1 MCADLL
7 FTNGVIRTLDPANPV
22 AEALAVER
30 GRIVAV
36 GGNSDILGYRR
47 TGTQVIDLQG
57 KALLPGFIDAHQHLI
72 YMGLSFRQVDVTVG
86 AVSSIDDIVGS
97 VRQRAAST
105 PADEWIEGR
114 GYHDAR
120 LTEKR
125 NPTRDDLDRAA
136 PDHPVFL
143 TRVCGH
149 IMSVNSRALAL
160 AGITRDTPDPAGG
173 TIDRDPA
180 TGEPTG
186 VLRETAMQ
194 MIRRV
199 VPLPTPAVLRRA
211 IWEAAEHNLRHG
223 ITTVWEPSI
232 EPDQLDVYRALDS
245 DGEMP
250 IRVVMAHKKV
260 LRSGEEVPLPERFT
274 GDWLSLVAVKLFQD
288 GGFGGATAA
297 LTDPYANAPETRGQL
312 VWDQAGLNERA
323 RAIHQAGLR
332 ISIHAIGDAAITS
345 VLDAI
350 EYATDGAPPGDYRH
364 RVEHCGLAL
373 PGIPERL
380 RRMGVIPVPQPVFL
394 YFDGDVYMDRVGAE
408 RSRWLYPVKTLL
420 DNGLPASG
428 SSDAPVVPD
437 INPLLGMYTAVT
449 RRSRV
454 GRIVAPEEAISVE
467 DALSLY
473 TSRAAYAC
481 GEEHFKGSLSVG
493 KAADL
498 VVLGDDPL
506 RVSPDDLPNL
516 PVEMVVLDGRVQF
529 P

>member
-1 MCADLL
+1 
-7 FTNGVIRTLDPANPV
+7 
-22 AEALAVER
+22 
-30 GRIVAV
+30 
-36 GGNSDILGYRR
+36 
-47 TGTQVIDLQG
+47 
-57 KALLPGFIDAHQHLI
+57 
-72 YMGLSFRQVDVTVG
+72 
-86 AVSSIDDIVGS
+86 
-97 VRQRAAST
+97 
-105 PADEWIEGR
+105 
-114 GYHDAR
+114 
-120 LTEKR
+120 
-125 NPTRDDLDRAA
+125 
-136 PDHPVFL
+136 
-143 TRVCGH
+143 
-149 IMSVNSRALAL
+149 
-160 AGITRDTPDPAGG
+160 
-173 TIDRDPA
+173 
-180 TGEPTG
+180 
-186 VLRETAMQ
+186 
-194 MIRRV
+194 
-199 VPLPTPAVLRRA
+199 
-211 IWEAAEHNLRHG
+211 
-223 ITTVWEPSI
+223 
-232 EPDQLDVYRALDS
+232 
-245 DGEMP
+245 
-250 IRVVMAHKKV
+250 
-260 LRSGEEVPLPERFT
+260 
-274 GDWLSLVAVKLFQD
+274 
-288 GGFGGATAA
+288 
-297 LTDPYANAPETRGQL
+297 
-312 VWDQAGLNERA
+312 
-323 RAIHQAGLR
+323 
-332 ISIHAIGDAAITS
+332 
-345 VLDAI
+345 I
-350 EYATDGAPPGDYRH
+350 EYATEGAPPGDYRH

-380 RRMGVIPVPQPVFL
+380 KRMGVIPVPQPVFL